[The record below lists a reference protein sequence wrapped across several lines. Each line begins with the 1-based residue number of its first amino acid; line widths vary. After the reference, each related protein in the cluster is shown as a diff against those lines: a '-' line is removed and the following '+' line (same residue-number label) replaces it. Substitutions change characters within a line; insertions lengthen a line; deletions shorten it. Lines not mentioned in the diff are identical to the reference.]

1 MAIFW
6 SSPRPMARKRRDP
19 DAPGLGLMA
28 AMLVGIVGTI
38 VLALAALWILLVA
51 VLSLYSIQQ

>member
-6 SSPRPMARKRRDP
+6 GIHRPMARPRRNP

-28 AMLVGIVGTI
+28 AMVVGIVGLI
-38 VLALAALWILLVA
+38 ALALFALRIILVA
-51 VLSLYSIQQ
+51 VLL